1 MIYCEW
7 HFTIGKLDIRVRFKI
22 SVDCTQIRP
31 ANREVPISWNSS
43 SVLRTKWNLILYV
56 TKSCVEP
63 FSLFEHGDLYC
74 WIFINFKLFAKN
86 KLFTEMSDLPA
97 KLKLVS
103 KQRRKLMS
111 KYYNASF
118 ASRIMAFGNSYC
130 RSFEKWICRFHFWEW
145 VKFASPLHSFCWLA
159 LFMPV
164 LSHSNISYSHES
176 FNHDQTQVMSLNME
190 IYILTINVINQLIF

>member
-43 SVLRTKWNLILYV
+43 SVLRTKWNSILYV

-63 FSLFEHGDLYC
+63 FFLFEHGDLYC
-74 WIFINFKLFAKN
+74 WIFINFKLFAQN

-130 RSFEKWICRFHFWEW
+130 RSHFT
-145 VKFASPLHSFCWLA
+145 VFVDS
-159 LFMPV
+159 LFLCPFY
-164 LSHSNISYSHES
+164 LIRI
-176 FNHDQTQVMSLNME
+176 FQ
-190 IYILTINVINQLIF
+190 ILTNRLIMIRLKLCH